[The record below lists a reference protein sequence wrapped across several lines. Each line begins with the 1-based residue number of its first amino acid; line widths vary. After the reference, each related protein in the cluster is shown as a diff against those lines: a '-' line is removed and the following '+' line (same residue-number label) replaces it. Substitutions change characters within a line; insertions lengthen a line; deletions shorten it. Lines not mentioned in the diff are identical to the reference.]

1 MIAYDW
7 NAKTKRQN
15 SIQKRMGGKAN
26 PCQSEK
32 GVNLIDEQK
41 NQKEEGQFRQE
52 KKQKERDW
60 RDKLIVIL
68 IFVTLL
74 SVSVAVWAVISKGN
88 SQLPLT
94 TSAQTNENPEK
105 LTDSIALPQFAWLT
119 LTAKTKKQTLTFTNP
134 EQNFAQFRVSIVLDG
149 ETLWQSEL
157 LKPGET
163 SETVV
168 LSRALSAGEYEAR
181 LVYECFTNDE
191 AQNPLNGADSPIT
204 IKVY

>member
-1 MIAYDW
+1 MRKQKG
-7 NAKTKRQN
+7 KTAFKNRWGEKQPK
-15 SIQKRMGGKAN
+15 SIRKK
-26 PCQSEK
+26 E
-32 GVNLIDEQK
+32 VHLIDEQN
-41 NQKEEGQFRQE
+41 NQKEESQFRQE
-52 KKQKERDW
+52 KKQKERDG

-68 IFVTLL
+68 LIITLL

-119 LTAKTKKQTLTFTNP
+119 FTARTKKQTLTFTNP

-157 LKPGET
+157 LRPGET
-163 SETVV
+163 SEAVV

-191 AQNPLNGADSPIT
+191 AQNPLNGADSPVT
-204 IKVY
+204 LKVYDSK

>member
-1 MIAYDW
+1 
-7 NAKTKRQN
+7 
-15 SIQKRMGGKAN
+15 MGGKAN

-119 LTAKTKKQTLTFTNP
+119 FTARTKKQTLTFTNP
-134 EQNFAQFRVSIVLDG
+134 EQNFARFRVSIVLDG

-157 LKPGET
+157 LRPGET
-163 SETVV
+163 SEAVV
-168 LSRALSAGEYEAR
+168 LSRALSTGEYEAR

-191 AQNPLNGADSPIT
+191 AQNPLNGADSPVT
-204 IKVY
+204 LKVYDSK

>member
-1 MIAYDW
+1 MECE
-7 NAKTKRQN
+7 NKKAKPHSKTDGEKN
-15 SIQKRMGGKAN
+15 N
-26 PCQSEK
+26 PSQSEK
-32 GVNLIDEQK
+32 RGVNLIDEQN
-41 NQKEEGQFRQE
+41 NQKEESQFRQE
-52 KKQKERDW
+52 KKQKERDG

-68 IFVTLL
+68 LFITLL

-119 LTAKTKKQTLTFTNP
+119 FTARTKKQTLTFTNP
-134 EQNFAQFRVSIVLDG
+134 EQNFARFRVSIVLDG

-157 LKPGET
+157 LRPGET
-163 SETVV
+163 SEAVV

-191 AQNPLNGADSPIT
+191 AKNPLNGADSPIT

>member
-1 MIAYDW
+1 M
-7 NAKTKRQN
+7 
-15 SIQKRMGGKAN
+15 
-26 PCQSEK
+26 
-32 GVNLIDEQK
+32 NLIDEQN
-41 NQKEEGQFRQE
+41 NQKEESQFRQE
-52 KKQKERDW
+52 KKQKERDG

-68 IFVTLL
+68 LIITLL

-157 LKPGET
+157 LRPGET